1 MKRSIALAIMA
12 AVALCVGLSS
22 VASAQDVYSA
32 CSKNKNGREK
42 VRAGSILVNQ
52 SPLCKITETPRTWN
66 EEGAQGP
73 QGPPGFSS
81 CAPEEVG
88 GTAPANSFGV
98 LNYTCSSGMATGN
111 GAIWSTPFDGA
122 DNGTFYFFPRNANT
136 TTIVAYNHT
145 GASSNFRF
153 FVQCCQ

>member
-1 MKRSIALAIMA
+1 MTIVARAMVPV
-12 AVALCVGLSS
+12 VALWLGYAS
-22 VASAQDVYSA
+22 VAGAQDVYTA
-32 CSKNKNGREK
+32 CSKNRNGREK

-52 SPLCKITETPRTWN
+52 SPICKDTETPRTWN
-66 EEGAQGP
+66 EEGP

-81 CAPEEVG
+81 CAPEEILG
-88 GTAPANSFGV
+88 SAPANSFGV
-98 LNYTCSSGMATGN
+98 LIYTCSSGMATGN

-145 GASSNFRF
+145 GSASNFRF